1 MKGEN
6 FSSQREL
13 FVEREVSAFQDS
25 SSLPYQEVIEVTSSF
40 DTAAISTTNITTAA
54 TSEECSLAPASMLV
68 NSHDVAFIEK
78 MKDLEEMDS
87 ELIKNNEIK
96 KQKVPVLKMVND
108 KLKET
113 TSVRLEQST
122 PPLVIQK
129 MEFLTKA
136 ITDNMEKIYTIVSSD
151 EQDLENNPVEAE
163 ENKVVIKSCRKL
175 NVQVKLE
182 EERTLEEGEA
192 SDNSVTPSDNYKQIT
207 EMIVI
212 KSEVENSSQD
222 GASII
227 KRRKLGTIQS
237 KNPISTLNEFYP
249 ELKYKVINQLGPSH
263 DPTFTAG
270 LELNGQHFKVSGRT
284 KKHVEYLT
292 AESALKYL
300 VQIQNENDVEY
311 KMLEEPGNP
320 QSKIFKFS
328 FIVSGQRF
336 EGMGSI
342 EKLSKTVA
350 AKEALSKLFGLII
363 PSPMDLHHDPL
374 TSHPNLHMPQN
385 LADKIA
391 KNGCEKLFSLTS
403 EKSTLVCRRIQQIRL
418 YKYRRKGK
426 VMTR

>member
-13 FVEREVSAFQDS
+13 FVEREASAFQDS

-40 DTAAISTTNITTAA
+40 DTAAISTTYITTAA
-54 TSEECSLAPASMLV
+54 TSEECSLVPASMLV

-96 KQKVPVLKMVND
+96 KQKVPVLKMEND

-122 PPLVIQK
+122 PPLVIQN

-136 ITDNMEKIYTIVSSD
+136 ITDNMEKIDTIVSSD

-207 EMIVI
+207 EMVVI
-212 KSEVENSSQD
+212 KSEVEDSSQD
-222 GASII
+222 GTFII
-227 KRRKLGTIQS
+227 GRRRLGIIQS
-237 KNPISTLNEFYP
+237 KNPINALNEFYP
-249 ELKYKVINQLGPSH
+249 
-263 DPTFTAG
+263 
-270 LELNGQHFKVSGRT
+270 R
-284 KKHVEYLT
+284 
-292 AESALKYL
+292 
-300 VQIQNENDVEY
+300 
-311 KMLEEPGNP
+311 
-320 QSKIFKFS
+320 
-328 FIVSGQRF
+328 
-336 EGMGSI
+336 I
-342 EKLSKTVA
+342 E
-350 AKEALSKLFGLII
+350 
-363 PSPMDLHHDPL
+363 
-374 TSHPNLHMPQN
+374 
-385 LADKIA
+385 
-391 KNGCEKLFSLTS
+391 
-403 EKSTLVCRRIQQIRL
+403 
-418 YKYRRKGK
+418 
-426 VMTR
+426 